1 MGELQKTE
9 PVGKSPTASLLWRVS
24 RIVAGFVL
32 LVLGVIGLA
41 LPFLQGIAMIIGG
54 LLLLS
59 TEFRWAKSIL
69 EWAKRRWASVRGA
82 ASSRD
87 EKTEP

>member
-1 MGELQKTE
+1 MSEPQKTE
-9 PVGKSPTASLLWRVS
+9 PFGRGPRALMLLRVS
-24 RIVAGFVL
+24 RIVGGFVL
-32 LVLGVIGLA
+32 LVLGIIGLA

-69 EWAKRRWASVRGA
+69 EWSKRRWATVRRA
-82 ASSRD
+82 ATSRIKE
-87 EKTEP
+87 EKR